1 MGLLAACTCATARF
15 DARSHGAPVDYDCA
29 MELPDKWM
37 VRRIQQS
44 TNEQAWWIAANPAKG
59 IGKVFP
65 KDQWDEAN
73 QWAIEQGAQE

>member
-1 MGLLAACTCATARF
+1 
-15 DARSHGAPVDYDCA
+15 
-29 MELPDKWM
+29 M